1 MTCMGLDRFVT
12 LDRVVIRIWTP
23 SGFEITEDDYNAF
36 IQEIKEG
43 EFHLLDHDSVG
54 WGVVYLTFCPENN
67 EQEGLRTFCANV
79 LGKYLKEV

>member
-1 MTCMGLDRFVT
+1 MYGTRPLCDIRQSCDTYLDT
-12 LDRVVIRIWTP
+12 

-67 EQEGLRTFCANV
+67 EQEGLRAFCANV